1 MKKLLLALI
10 VLGITAGY
18 AADAYL
24 LGKGWSADSQFQ
36 KNDKICPSVIY
47 IDTLTFHAKNGDSTL
62 TLGSKYVNFRFRS
75 LNGAGD
81 SGSVKIA
88 FDTYQGRWHDD
99 SVARN
104 ILYSAVG
111 LNTADDYFYAPI
123 AAQKIYVRPVVGGTA
138 DSACVLEVLF
148 MR

>member
-1 MKKLLLALI
+1 MKKLILALI
-10 VLGITAGY
+10 LMVAVVF
-18 AADAYL
+18 AADASL
-24 LGKGWSADSQFQ
+24 FGKGWGSDSLFE
-36 KNDKICPSVIY
+36 KNDKICPTIVY

-62 TLGSKYVNFRFRS
+62 ALGGQFVNFRFRS

-88 FDTYQGRWHDD
+88 FDSFKGRWHAD

-104 ILYSAVG
+104 LWWQAVG
-111 LNTADDYFYAPI
+111 LNTADDYLFCPI
-123 AAQKIYVRPVVGGTA
+123 GAKTVYVRPVVGGTA
-138 DSACVLEVLF
+138 DSSCVLEMIF

>member
-1 MKKLLLALI
+1 MKKIALALI
-10 VLGITAGY
+10 LMVAVGFS
-18 AADAYL
+18 ADAYL
-24 LGKGWSADSQFQ
+24 LTKGWGADSVFQ
-36 KNDKICPSVIY
+36 TWNDIPASVIY

-62 TLGSKYVNFRFRS
+62 ALGSKYYNFRARS

-88 FDTYQGRWHDD
+88 FDTYKGRWHAD

-104 ILYSAVG
+104 ILYQAVG

-123 AAQKIYVRPVVGGTA
+123 QAKYIYVRPVVGGTA
-138 DSACVLEVLF
+138 DSTCVLELMF

>member
-1 MKKLLLALI
+1 MKKIALALI
-10 VLGITAGY
+10 LMVTISF

-24 LGKGWSADSQFQ
+24 FGKGWSADSQFQ

-62 TLGSKYVNFRFRS
+62 TLGGKYVNFRFRS

-81 SGSVKIA
+81 YGSVKVA
-88 FDTYQGRWHDD
+88 FDTYQGRWHAD

-104 ILYSAVG
+104 ILYAAVG

-123 AAQKIYVRPVVGGTA
+123 AASKIYVRPVVGGTA
-138 DSACVLEVLF
+138 DSACILEVMF